1 MSLRYEL
8 HTLPDRVS
16 MHLSGRIDRD
26 AADALD
32 TAYRQA
38 AETGINRVGLDFGDV
53 EYINSTGIALI
64 VGLLGK
70 ARADSSEVH
79 ANGLSEHYRHIFE
92 ITRLSDFI
100 TIDDERSGGHHE

>member
-8 HTLPDRVS
+8 GQHDRTIVLR
-16 MHLSGRIDRD
+16 LSGQIDRD
-26 AADALD
+26 AVGALD
-32 TAYRQA
+32 DAYA
-38 AETGINRVGLDFGDV
+38 AAAATGAPVVELDFTAV

-70 ARADSSEVH
+70 ARSHSRTVRAS
-79 ANGLSEHYRHIFE
+79 GLTAHYQHIFE

-100 TIDDERSGGHHE
+100 EVVQPA